1 MQSLPDMIVFTVVFQ
16 LQLNEIRSQLVVL
29 ESEKSELDER
39 MKMFESDINVKE
51 VT

>member
-29 ESEKSELDER
+29 KSEKSELDER
-39 MKMFESDINVKE
+39 MKLFESDINVKK